1 MESSKR
7 GHAAAGESDRASRAG
22 IEDRARSVEDNARS
36 VEAQIV
42 YVAHGSFI
50 NRRFVAP
57 GVEHNTG
64 QYEAHTVKVRDARP
78 IAGHFKLDTHGFEL
92 VRHVS
97 AVRDFFDRAEVDA
110 IYPGEV
116 AAAVKAVTGATRVAT
131 LGWMARTSGD
141 LTRFKHRT
149 VGYTHSG
156 GVQPPAGEAHV
167 DTAPDRA
174 DRMARSTYERAFT
187 GGPGYSRFL
196 YSSFWRAFSEPPQDT
211 PLAVCDG
218 RSVRAEEGTT
228 NTMFVV
234 DNIPDEST
242 MLGPMQNEDQVPG
255 AAIFHFSPA
264 HRWWYFSRMTRDE
277 AIVVKFHDSDRAR
290 VWRTPHTA
298 FRDPTFPDAKPRH
311 SIEFRTIAYF
321 E

>member
-1 MESSKR
+1 ME
-7 GHAAAGESDRASRAG
+7 ES
-22 IEDRARSVEDNARS
+22 ARS
-36 VEAQIV
+36 VEAQIM
-42 YVAHGSFI
+42 YVARGSFI

-64 QYEAHTVKVRDARP
+64 QYEAHTVAIRDARP
-78 IAGHFKLDTHGFEL
+78 IAAHFKLDTHGFEL
-92 VRHVS
+92 VRQVS
-97 AVRDFFDRAEVDA
+97 AVGDFFDREEVNA

-116 AAAVKAVTGATRVAT
+116 TAAVKALTGASRVAA

-141 LTRFKHRT
+141 LARFKREA

-167 DTAPDRA
+167 DMTPERA
-174 DRMARSTYERAFT
+174 ERMARRTYERVFPE
-187 GGPGYSRFL
+187 GSGYSRFIA
-196 YSSFWRAFSEPPQDT
+196 SSFWRAFSQPPQDT
-211 PLAVCDG
+211 PLALCDA
-218 RSVRAEEGTT
+218 RTVRPDEGTT
-228 NTMFVV
+228 NTMFIV
-234 DNIPDEST
+234 DRIPDEAT
-242 MLGPMQNEDQVPG
+242 MLGPMPNEDQVPG

-277 AIVVKFHDSDRAR
+277 AIVVKFHDSDRTRA
-290 VWRTPHTA
+290 WRTPHTA

-311 SIEFRTIAYF
+311 SIEFRSIAYF

>member
-1 MESSKR
+1 MDAVEQT
-7 GHAAAGESDRASRAG
+7 
-22 IEDRARSVEDNARS
+22 ARSVD
-36 VEAQIV
+36 AQIM
-42 YVAHGSFI
+42 YVERGSFI

-64 QYEAHTVKVRDARP
+64 RYEAHTVKVRDARP
-78 IAGHFKLDTHGFEL
+78 IAEHFKLDTHGFEL

-97 AVRDFFDRAEVDA
+97 AVRDFFDREQVDA
-110 IYPGEV
+110 LYPGEV
-116 AAAVKAVTGATRVAT
+116 AAAVKALTGAARVAT

-141 LTRFKHRT
+141 LTRFKRRT

-174 DRMARSTYERAFT
+174 ERMACQVYERTF
-187 GGPGYSRFL
+187 PGARAYSRFIT
-196 YSSFWRAFSEPPQDT
+196 SSFWRAFSEPPQDT
-211 PLAVCDG
+211 PLAVCDA
-218 RSVRAEEGTT
+218 RSVGPEEGTT

-234 DNIPDEST
+234 DRIPDEAT
-242 MLGPMQNEDQVPG
+242 MLGPMPNEDEVPG

-277 AIVVKFHDSDRAR
+277 AVLLKFHDSDRTRA
-290 VWRTPHTA
+290 WRTPHTA
-298 FRDPTFPDAKPRH
+298 FRDATFPDAQPRH

>member
-1 MESSKR
+1 MDLEE
-7 GHAAAGESDRASRAG
+7 G
-22 IEDRARSVEDNARS
+22 ARS

-42 YVAHGSFI
+42 YVARGSFI

-64 QYEAHTVKVRDARP
+64 RYEPHTVAVRDARP
-78 IAGHFKLDTHGFEL
+78 IAGHFKLDTHGFE
-92 VRHVS
+92 VVQHVS
-97 AVRDFFDRAEVDA
+97 AVRDFFDREEVDA

-116 AAAVKAVTGATRVAT
+116 AEAVRALTGATRVAT

-141 LTRFKHRT
+141 LAGFNRET

-167 DTAPDRA
+167 DTSPDRA
-174 DRMARSTYERAFT
+174 DRMARRTYERAFA
-187 GGPGYSRFL
+187 GGRGYSRFL
-196 YSSFWRAFSEPPQDT
+196 FSSFWRAFSEPPQDT
-211 PLAVCDG
+211 PLAVCDA

-234 DNIPDEST
+234 DAIPDEAT
-242 MLGPMQNEDQVPG
+242 MLGPMPNEDQVPG

-264 HRWWYFSRMTRDE
+264 HRWWYFSRMTREE
-277 AIVVKFHDSDRAR
+277 AILVKLHDSDRTRA
-290 VWRTPHTA
+290 WRTPHTA
-298 FRDPTFPDAKPRH
+298 FRDPTFPDARPRH

-321 E
+321 EQALSGSA